1 MENMVTVYNT
11 AILYL
16 KVSERVDLTHSHPK
30 KKFVIMCGD
39 RYYLDCCGDHFPI
52 YTYIKT

>member
-1 MENMVTVYNT
+1 MVTVYNT

-30 KKFVIMCGD
+30 KKFVIMCGMEWL
-39 RYYLDCCGDHFPI
+39 LDLLW
-52 YTYIKT
+52 